1 MTRVPR
7 SRISASAITV
17 SSLVLA
23 GSLFAGSM
31 PATAQ
36 TPAEFY
42 KGRDISTIIGFFPGG
57 GYNAYMRLLSKHMGR
72 HIPGNPT
79 IVPRNKPGA
88 GSLLAANYLYNVAPK
103 DGSVLGIF
111 ASSTL
116 FSKLLGEKKAKF
128 EIAKFTWVGNLDVT
142 TGTCAVWH
150 ESGIKSFDEF
160 HKREIVYG
168 AAGPGSVNSQHPRGF
183 NALLGTKIK
192 VIHGFPGSTGVLLAM
207 QRGEVDG
214 GCGFA
219 LSSLKARRRQVWK
232 QGKLIVVIQTGAEK
246 SPDLKGVP
254 HLYAMAKSEDD
265 KKVMDLIFGTHA
277 MGRPIAAPPGVPADR
292 LKALRTAFNATVKD
306 AEFLKDAKKR
316 HLPINPWT
324 GEKTTKFVAQ
334 YAAYPKRVVNR
345 AIKALEIGEV
355 VKVKLKKLS
364 GTIKSIK
371 KRKLV
376 ITDASGKDTKIKVH
390 PRRTKLTI
398 AGNKAKPK
406 DLKVNMSCSMDYFGA
421 GDLAKKMSCK

>member
-1 MTRVPR
+1 MDH
-7 SRISASAITV
+7 RILQSASAAAI
-17 SSLVLA
+17 
-23 GSLFAGSM
+23 
-31 PATAQ
+31 ATIGTLLTSATSASAQ
-36 TPAEFY
+36 SPEQFY
-42 KGRDISTIIGFFPGG
+42 KGRELTTIIGFHPGG
-57 GYNAYMRLLSKHMGR
+57 GYNAYMRLLSKHMAR
-72 HIPGNPT
+72 YIPGNPT

-88 GSLLAANYLYNVAPK
+88 GSLLAANYIYNVAPK
-103 DGSVLGIF
+103 DGSVMGMF

-128 EIAKFTWVGNLDVT
+128 EINKFTWIGNLDVT
-142 TGTCAVWH
+142 TGTCTVWH

-160 HKREIVYG
+160 RKREIIYG

-183 NALLGTKIK
+183 NALLGTRIK

-232 QGKLIVVIQTGAEK
+232 QGKLIVVIQTGKEK
-246 SPDLKGVP
+246 SAELSGVP
-254 HLYAMAKSEDD
+254 HLYEMAKSEED

-277 MGRPIAAPPGVPADR
+277 LGRPISAPPGVPADR
-292 LKALRTAFNATVKD
+292 VKVLRAAFNATMKD

-324 GEKTTKFVAQ
+324 GEKTEKFVAT
-334 YAAYPKRVVNR
+334 YASYSRKVVDR
-345 AIKALEIGEV
+345 AINALKIGEI

-364 GTIKSIK
+364 GKIKAIK
-371 KRKLV
+371 KRRLTV
-376 ITDASGKDTKIKVH
+376 TDASGKDIKIKVH

-398 AGNKAKPK
+398 AGKKAKPK
-406 DLKVNMSCSMDYFGA
+406 DLKVNMSCSMDYYGA
-421 GDLAKKMSCK
+421 GDLAKKMSCN